1 MPRGGRRSTTRPKG
15 SGPGCGSSS
24 GTGWGGPAR
33 GGDYRPA
40 RPFGLGNAAG
50 LAVHPDRQARAA
62 RRRQHA
68 VELEDTLYHLAFHA
82 GSQDVQVAAAARLH
96 AIYEGRPVARNINAT
111 VDDLAVLSDDD
122 LCALLDRR

>member
-24 GTGWGGPAR
+24 GAGWGGPAR
-33 GGDYRPA
+33 GGDHRPA

-68 VELEDTLYHLAFHA
+68 EELEDTLYHLAFHA

-96 AIYEGRPVARNINAT
+96 AIYEGHPVAQ
-111 VDDLAVLSDDD
+111 AVIASVEGTESLSDAE
-122 LCALLDRR
+122 LRALLDRR